1 MNSLGGNVYSE
12 HGREKAHIVIV
23 GTNHNTAPIELRE
36 KLSFS
41 GEETARAI
49 LELKSMAEIR
59 EVIIISTCNRME
71 VMMTADDP
79 GKAVACFKTYISS
92 SRSLPAADFEGALY
106 IHKDDEAVSHMFKV
120 AASLDSMI
128 VGEPQ
133 ILGQLKQAYKTA
145 VDAKGAGVILNRV
158 MHKAFFTAKRI
169 RSETG
174 IGSRAVSISY
184 AAVELA
190 KKIFGRLN
198 EKTILLIGA
207 GEMAEL
213 AVTHLIHNHADGQ
226 RYVANRT
233 FATGEALAR
242 RFKGQAIRFEEIEDT
257 LVCADIIISSTGA
270 SGFVVSRRDIKP
282 VMRARK
288 NRPLFFIDIAVPR
301 DIDPGINRID
311 NAYVYDIDD
320 LNGVIDENMDA
331 RHKESFKAERIIDQA
346 VIRFMQWFDG
356 LDIVPTVKALHDRLS
371 SIAAAEIKRTLPGLD
386 DFSENDALALKRM
399 TEAMIKKFLHHP
411 TLFLKNTGSHPDK
424 ALYIDITRRL
434 FHLEPDE

>member
-1 MNSLGGNVYSE
+1 MPSGPN
-12 HGREKAHIVIV
+12 REKARIVIA
-23 GTNHNTAPIELRE
+23 GINHNTAPLELRE

-41 GEETARAI
+41 NGETVEAI
-49 LELKSMAEIR
+49 LELKSMVEIR

-79 GKAVACFKTYISS
+79 DKAVARFKAYLSS
-92 SRSLPAADFEGALY
+92 TRSMPPADFEGALY
-106 IHKDDEAVSHMFKV
+106 IHKDDEAVSHIFKV

-133 ILGQLKQAYKTA
+133 ILGQLKQAYQSA
-145 VDAKGAGVILNRV
+145 VGAKGTGVILNRV
-158 MHKAFFTAKRI
+158 MHKAFFTAKCI

-213 AVTHLIHNHADGQ
+213 AVAHLIHNHADGR
-226 RYVANRT
+226 RYIANRT

-242 RFKGQAIRFEEIEDT
+242 RFNGQAIRFEEIEDT
-257 LVCADIIISSTGA
+257 LVSADIIISSTGA
-270 SGFVVSRRDIKP
+270 PGFIINAKKIKP
-282 VMRARK
+282 VMRARR

-331 RHKESFKAERIIDQA
+331 RHKESIKAERIIDQA
-346 VIRFMQWFDG
+346 VIRFRQWYDG

-371 SIAAAEIKRTLPGLD
+371 FIADAEIKRTLPGLD
-386 DFSENDALALKRM
+386 KFSETDALALKRM

-411 TLFLKNTGSHPDK
+411 TLFLKNTGSHTDK
-424 ALYIDITRRL
+424 ALYLDITRRL